1 VAAGTTPPVGVQE
14 IPLATMALAHLRA
27 PAAPAISFAHK
38 RFVPPR
44 PRLLASRMPKLEL
57 PAPPALTDAPVVL
70 VRAWQVE
77 VSPTYFVIAVVFF
90 EPPPPTMMNGI

>member
-1 VAAGTTPPVGVQE
+1 
-14 IPLATMALAHLRA
+14 
-27 PAAPAISFAHK
+27 
-38 RFVPPR
+38 
-44 PRLLASRMPKLEL
+44 MPKLEL